1 MEPNPADECLVPHG
15 VQKYMSKSGKM
26 SMQLGNNEEKER
38 FIDEN
43 LRRVYEET
51 MDEGIPDKFKDLLNK
66 LKEQEK
72 SGGKSE

>member
-1 MEPNPADECLVPHG
+1 
-15 VQKYMSKSGKM
+15 
-26 SMQLGNNEEKER
+26 MQLGNNEEKER

-43 LRRVYEET
+43 LRRVYDET

>member
-1 MEPNPADECLVPHG
+1 
-15 VQKYMSKSGKM
+15 MSKSGKM

-43 LRRVYEET
+43 LRRVYDET